1 MDLSETKYSRE
12 LFKLNSEPNY
22 KFEHFF
28 ELSPDLMCIAGFDGY
43 FKWVNPA
50 VSNLLGYTNEELLSK
65 PIDTFIYS
73 EDRIITSHF
82 RERLKENNP
91 LLNFENRYVTK
102 GGDIVWLHWT
112 SMPALNEQLVYAV
125 AKDITHRKKVEEL
138 RNQHLTQL
146 THSHDEMKQL
156 TYTAAHDLRSP
167 VNNLLSLLNLIDTSS
182 IDDKDTL
189 DLLFMAQSLIENL
202 KLTLNSSLDVLIEK
216 NNFHIVT
223 EELRFSESLNHVLR
237 SIQSLIKGAGACI
250 ETNFSEAETICFN
263 KSYLESIFLNLITN
277 AIKYARPG
285 HAPHISIST
294 KKENGIT
301 QLIVSDNGLGFDTEK
316 IKDKIFGFRQKF
328 HDHSD
333 SKGIGLYLVNNHLAA
348 LGGKI
353 AVESQP
359 NQGAKFIISFKD

>member
-1 MDLSETKYSRE
+1 MDLSETNYSTE
-12 LFKLNSEPNY
+12 FFKSNSEPNY

-50 VSNLLGYTNEELLSK
+50 VSNLLGYTNEELFSQ
-65 PIDTFIYS
+65 PINTFIYS

-82 RERLKENNP
+82 RERLKTNNP

-102 GGDIVWLHWT
+102 TGDVVWLHWT
-112 SMPALNEQLVYAV
+112 SMPAINEQLVYAV
-125 AKDITHRKKVEEL
+125 AKDITHRKKVEEV
-138 RNQHLTQL
+138 RNQQLTQL

-189 DLLFMAQSLIENL
+189 DLLLMAQSLIENL

-216 NNFHIVT
+216 NNFNSVT
-223 EELRFSESLNHVLR
+223 EELNFSETLNLVLH
-237 SIQSLIKGAGACI
+237 SIQSLIKGAEACI
-250 ETNFSEAETICFN
+250 QTDFSEAETIRFS
-263 KSYLESIFLNLITN
+263 KPYLESIYLNLITN

-294 KKENGIT
+294 KKANGIT